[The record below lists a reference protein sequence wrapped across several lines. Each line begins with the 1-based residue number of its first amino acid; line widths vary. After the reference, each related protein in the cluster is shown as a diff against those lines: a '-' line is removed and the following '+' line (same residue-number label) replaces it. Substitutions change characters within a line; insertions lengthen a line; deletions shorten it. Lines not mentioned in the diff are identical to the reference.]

1 MIEKLSLKRKL
12 YQRKKMEEIKSDDGT
27 TIAIVVK
34 KDFKKDGVNFVSKQD
49 FPLQLGISNYTKGEE
64 IKAHF
69 HIEKGIRI
77 NKIQEVVHI
86 ESGRTVVNLYDLN
99 GKKFKS
105 VELSDGDTIF
115 FVDGGHGF
123 EMLEDTKII
132 EVKQGPYFGKDEDK
146 RMIE

>member
-1 MIEKLSLKRKL
+1 
-12 YQRKKMEEIKSDDGT
+12 MEEIRSDDGRI
-27 TIAIVVK
+27 IAIVVRR
-34 KDFKKDGVNFVSKQD
+34 DFEKEGVNFISKDD
-49 FPLQLGISNYTKGEE
+49 FPLQLGVSSYKKGAT

-69 HIEKGIRI
+69 HIEKEIKI

-86 ESGRTVVNLYDLN
+86 ESGRTRVNLYDLN
-99 GKKFKS
+99 GKKFKL
-105 VELSDGDTIF
+105 VELSDDDTIL

-123 EMLEDTKII
+123 EMLEDTRII

>member
-1 MIEKLSLKRKL
+1 
-12 YQRKKMEEIKSDDGT
+12 MEEIRSDDGRI
-27 TIAIVVK
+27 IAIVVRR
-34 KDFKKDGVNFVSKQD
+34 DFEKEGVNFISKDD
-49 FPLQLGISNYTKGEE
+49 FPLQLGVSGYRKGAT

-69 HIEKGIRI
+69 HIEKEIKI

-86 ESGRTVVNLYDLN
+86 ESGRTRVNLYDLD

-105 VELSDGDTIF
+105 VELSDDDTIL

-123 EMLEDTKII
+123 EMLEDTRII

>member
-1 MIEKLSLKRKL
+1 
-12 YQRKKMEEIKSDDGT
+12 MEEIRSDDGRI
-27 TIAIVVK
+27 IAIVVRR
-34 KDFKKDGVNFVSKQD
+34 DFEKEGVNFISKDD
-49 FPLQLGISNYTKGEE
+49 FPLQLGVSGYKKGAT

-69 HIEKGIRI
+69 HIEKEIKI

-86 ESGRTVVNLYDLN
+86 ESGRTRVNLYDLD
-99 GKKFKS
+99 GKKFKL
-105 VELSDGDTIF
+105 VELSDDDTIL

-123 EMLEDTKII
+123 EMLEDTRII

>member
-1 MIEKLSLKRKL
+1 VIKNLSLKRKL
-12 YQRKKMEEIKSDDGT
+12 YQRKKMDEIKSDDGK

-34 KDFKKDGVNFVSKQD
+34 REFDKDGVNFISKED
-49 FPLQLGISNYTKGEE
+49 YPLQLGISSYKKGAT

-69 HIEKGIRI
+69 HIEKEVLI
-77 NKIQEVVHI
+77 NKLQEVVHI
-86 ESGRTVVNLYDLN
+86 KSGRTIVHLYDLN
-99 GKKFKS
+99 DEKFTS

-115 FVDGGHGF
+115 FVDGGDGF

-132 EVKQGPYFGKDEDK
+132 EVKQGPYSGKDKDK

>member
-1 MIEKLSLKRKL
+1 
-12 YQRKKMEEIKSDDGT
+12 MEEIKSDDGK

-34 KDFKKDGVNFVSKQD
+34 RDFEKDGVNFISKPD
-49 FPLQLGISNYTKGEE
+49 FPLQLGISSYKKGEE

-69 HIEKGIRI
+69 HIEKEIRI

-86 ESGRTVVNLYDLN
+86 ESGRTRVNLYDLN
-99 GKKFKS
+99 GKKIKS
-105 VELSDGDTIF
+105 IELSDDDTIL

-123 EMLEDTKII
+123 EMLDDTKII
-132 EVKQGPYFGKDEDK
+132 EVKQGPYFGKNRDK

>member
-1 MIEKLSLKRKL
+1 MIG
-12 YQRKKMEEIKSDDGT
+12 MEEIRSDDGKI
-27 TIAIVVK
+27 IAIVARR
-34 KDFKKDGVNFVSKQD
+34 DFGKDGVNFVSKDD
-49 FPLQLGISNYTKGEE
+49 FPLQLGISGYRKGDR

-69 HIEKGIRI
+69 HIEKEITI

-86 ESGRTVVNLYDLN
+86 ESGRTRVNLYDLN

-105 VELSDGDTIF
+105 VELSGDDTIL

-123 EMLEDTKII
+123 EILEDTKII
-132 EVKQGPYFGKDEDK
+132 EVKQGPYFGKDKDK